1 LGSAIS
7 TGPSSASSGWKDASP
22 GRSAISIRP
31 ARTLLQRP
39 ADALRQKIWRISR
52 RSIDLA
58 EVQAARGRQ
67 AEAVRLVREV
77 QPLLQS
83 WGMHT
88 EGLALWLLFQES
100 LAAGRIRDDTFRR
113 MAEYVRR
120 AWFRPL
126 AERDREGA

>member
-1 LGSAIS
+1 M
-7 TGPSSASSGWKDASP
+7 
-22 GRSAISIRP
+22 
-31 ARTLLQRP
+31 
-39 ADALRQKIWRISR
+39 
-52 RSIDLA
+52 
-58 EVQAARGRQ
+58 
-67 AEAVRLVREV
+67 REV
-77 QPLLQS
+77 HPLLQS

-126 AERDREGA
+126 AERDRGGL